1 MRLFLF
7 TLIFTLLIAFTER
20 VHAQGFPNPVLLSTG
35 QGTQGTL
42 DPIWTVSGWYASNP
56 PNPMSATYT
65 PALISNNCAPGAWVN
80 PGSLPPPV
88 NNGNWITNP
97 SYPCSSNRSAGYI
110 YFRLTFTLPQACDG
124 RSITSIGSYSL
135 SLSGYVDNS
144 ISNVYV
150 NGTSTGF
157 SGGGYSPGSQL
168 NFTLT
173 GPWVSGT
180 NYVDIQVFN
189 TPNGGSQ
196 NPYGLLLV
204 ADAAAVDTADSDHD
218 GVPDVS
224 DSCPC
229 VFGSRS
235 NGCPYPISGDTI
247 ICIGN
252 PTVLTATEAGDAF
265 RWSTGSTADSIVVNP
280 TSTTRYTL
288 YVSNSNGFLDTGAV
302 YVVVNPLPIVT
313 VSPLDTSVCPGDSAT
328 LTASGGVSYVWSTAA
343 ATPAITVSPAAVGS
357 TRYTVTATDANSCRD
372 TASGIIT
379 IYAPP
384 IPVINPLTPQVCLNQ
399 STVLTA
405 SGGVSYL
412 WSNSA
417 NTAATTVSPL
427 INSPYSVTVT
437 DIHSCTASTTVTV
450 TVNPLPNPGIT
461 LTRAQICFGNSDT
474 LIANGGLSYLWSTTA
489 NIDSIVVSPRNT
501 TSYSVT
507 ATDINHCTASATN
520 TVIVNPLPIPVIN
533 PAVAQVCIGSST
545 QLTASGGVGY
555 VWNNSAT
562 TAAITVSTIADA
574 TYSVTVTDAN
584 SCSATASK
592 LVTVNPLPTP
602 SVNPDTVQ
610 ICIGASTTLT
620 ASGGVRYIWSNNA
633 NTASITV
640 SPTSSTT
647 YSVTVTDANTCSATT
662 SGTVEVN
669 PLPTPV
675 IDPPTA
681 QICLGYSQ
689 TLTASGGV
697 SYAWNTSA
705 RTAAVTVSP
714 TATSTYSV
722 MVTDTNGCSNSTS
735 RIVTVIPYMILT
747 IDSTNVTCNGAAN
760 GTMTLSVSSGLSPY
774 NYLWNNYSTS
784 ADITGLTP
792 GQYSV
797 TVTDNAGCTAT
808 ASASISQPLPLVLT
822 STYANPACETFINGR
837 ISINV
842 AGGTQPYQYNWS
854 NSAQGPTLTDLGPG
868 NYSVLVTDA
877 NSCTVGS
884 PFSLRYVYDFSV
896 RATTPS
902 DSVDLGDTTTISYHV
917 SGHYG
922 SGFTGLWSPD
932 YALSCT
938 TCVTAIAAPN
948 VSTLY
953 QITLANDTGCI
964 TSDSLMIYV
973 IPDYSIYVPN
983 AFTPNG
989 DGTNDYF
996 RIYGKLTSLAY
1007 LEIQIF
1013 DRWGELVFRSNDLG
1027 FIWDG
1032 TFKGIMEA
1040 PGLFLWQLNLSFING
1055 HSEFKKGSLSL
1066 IR

>member
-1 MRLFLF
+1 MRVLLY
-7 TLIFTLLIAFTER
+7 TLIFISLVTFTKK
-20 VHAQGFPNPVLLSTG
+20 VDAQGFPNPVLLSTG
-35 QGTQGTL
+35 QGAQGTL

-56 PNPMSATYT
+56 PNPLSATYT
-65 PALISNNCAPGAWVN
+65 SALISNNCAPGAWVN

-97 SYPCSSNRSAGYI
+97 SYPCSNNYNAGYI

-144 ISNVYV
+144 ISDVFV

-157 SGGGYSPGSQL
+157 SGGGYSAGSQL

-180 NYVDIQVFN
+180 NYVDIQVYN
-189 TPNGGSQ
+189 LPNSGRQ

-204 ADAAAVDTADSDHD
+204 ANAAAIDTADSDHD

-229 VFGSRS
+229 LFGARS

-252 PTVLTATEAGDAF
+252 STVLTATEIGDAF

-280 TSTTRYTL
+280 TSTTLYTL

-313 VSPLDTSVCPGDSAT
+313 VNPLDTSVCPGDSAR
-328 LTASGGVSYVWSTAA
+328 LTASGGISYLWSNTGTTA
-343 ATPAITVSPAAVGS
+343 AITVSPAAVGN

-372 TASGIIT
+372 TASGIVT
-379 IYAPP
+379 IYTPP
-384 IPVINPLTPQVCLNQ
+384 IPVINPLSPQVCLNQ
-399 STVLTA
+399 STVLTC

-417 NTAATTVSPL
+417 ITAATTVSPL

-437 DIHSCTASTTVTV
+437 DIHSCAASTTVTV
-450 TVNPLPNPGIT
+450 TVNPLPTPGIT

-474 LIANGGLSYLWSTTA
+474 LIASGGLSYLWSTAA
-489 NIDSIVVSPRNT
+489 NTDSIIVSPRNT

-520 TVIVNPLPIPVIN
+520 TVIVNPLPTPVIN

-545 QLTASGGVGY
+545 QLTASGGVSY
-555 VWNNSAT
+555 VWDNSAT
-562 TAAITVSTIADA
+562 IATITVSPIADA

-592 LVTVNPLPTP
+592 LITVNPLPTP
-602 SVNPDTVQ
+602 SVNPDTVH

-620 ASGGVRYIWSNNA
+620 ATGGVRYIWSNNA
-633 NTASITV
+633 NTVTTTV
-640 SPTSSTT
+640 SPTSNTT
-647 YSVTVTDANTCSATT
+647 YTVTVTDANTCSATT

-697 SYAWNTSA
+697 SYAWSTSA
-705 RTAAVTVSP
+705 RTASVTVSP

-722 MVTDTNGCSNSTS
+722 IVTDTNGCYNSTS

-747 IDSTNVTCNGAAN
+747 IDSTNVTCNGAGN

-774 NYLWNNYSTS
+774 NYLWSNYSMS
-784 ADITGLTP
+784 ADLTGLTP
-792 GQYSV
+792 GPVSY
-797 TVTDNAGCTAT
+797 THLT
-808 ASASISQPLPLVLT
+808 LPT
-822 STYANPACETFINGR
+822 KR
-837 ISINV
+837 IV
-842 AGGTQPYQYNWS
+842 
-854 NSAQGPTLTDLGPG
+854 
-868 NYSVLVTDA
+868 
-877 NSCTVGS
+877 
-884 PFSLRYVYDFSV
+884 
-896 RATTPS
+896 
-902 DSVDLGDTTTISYHV
+902 
-917 SGHYG
+917 
-922 SGFTGLWSPD
+922 
-932 YALSCT
+932 
-938 TCVTAIAAPN
+938 
-948 VSTLY
+948 
-953 QITLANDTGCI
+953 
-964 TSDSLMIYV
+964 
-973 IPDYSIYVPN
+973 
-983 AFTPNG
+983 
-989 DGTNDYF
+989 
-996 RIYGKLTSLAY
+996 
-1007 LEIQIF
+1007 
-1013 DRWGELVFRSNDLG
+1013 
-1027 FIWDG
+1027 
-1032 TFKGIMEA
+1032 
-1040 PGLFLWQLNLSFING
+1040 
-1055 HSEFKKGSLSL
+1055 
-1066 IR
+1066 

>member
-1 MRLFLF
+1 MRLLIHTLICVFLF
-7 TLIFTLLIAFTER
+7 VFTGK
-20 VHAQGFPNPVLLSTG
+20 VHAQGFPDPALLSTG
-35 QGTQGTL
+35 QGSQGSL
-42 DPIWTVSGWYASNP
+42 DPIWQVSGWYASSP
-56 PNPMSATYT
+56 PNPLSASYT
-65 PALISNNCAPGAWVN
+65 SALISNNCAPGAWVN

-97 SYPCSSNRSAGYI
+97 GYPCSSNTAAGYI
-110 YFRLTFTLPQACDG
+110 YFRLTLTLPPTCNG
-124 RSITSIGSYSL
+124 VSISTAGNYSL
-135 SLSGYVDNS
+135 SLSGYVDNG
-144 ISNVYV
+144 ITDVFV

-157 SGGGYSPGSQL
+157 SGGGYSAGSQL

-173 GPWVSGT
+173 GPWVPGT
-180 NYVDIQVFN
+180 NYVDIQVYN
-189 TPNGGSQ
+189 TPNGGRS

-204 ADAAAVDTADSDHD
+204 ANTN
-218 GVPDVS
+218 
-224 DSCPC
+224 
-229 VFGSRS
+229 GSYP
-235 NGCPYPISGDTI
+235 NGCPPAISGDTV
-247 ICIGN
+247 ICRGDSTTLWVAETGYN
-252 PTVLTATEAGDAF
+252 YYWSNGAT
-265 RWSTGSTADSIVVNP
+265 TDSIRVSPSSATAYGVTVTNTYGYRDSSSTLVLVN
-280 TSTTRYTL
+280 
-288 YVSNSNGFLDTGAV
+288 N
-302 YVVVNPLPIVT
+302 LPIVS
-313 VSPLDTSVCPGDSAT
+313 VNPLDTSVCPGDSAT
-328 LTASGGVSYVWSTAA
+328 LTASGGVSYVWSTTA
-343 ATPAITVSPAAVGS
+343 ATPAITVSPIAVGN
-357 TRYTVTATDANSCRD
+357 TRYTVTATDVNSCRD
-372 TASGIIT
+372 TASGIVT
-379 IYAPP
+379 VYAPP
-384 IPVINPLTPQVCLNQ
+384 TPIINPLAPQVCLNQ

-405 SGGVSYL
+405 SGGMSYL
-412 WSNSA
+412 WSNTA
-417 NTAATTVSPL
+417 NTGSTTVSPL

-437 DIHSCTASTTVTV
+437 DIHLCTASATVTV

-474 LIANGGLSYLWSTTA
+474 LIANGGLSYTWSNAA
-489 NIDSIVVSPRNT
+489 NTDSTIVSPRST

-520 TVIVNPLPIPVIN
+520 TVIVNPLPIPIIN

-545 QLTASGGVGY
+545 QLTASGGVSY

-562 TAAITVSTIADA
+562 SAAITVSPIVGT
-574 TYSVTVTDAN
+574 TYSVTVMDAN
-584 SCSATASK
+584 SCSATASR

-602 SVNPDTVQ
+602 SVNPDTGQ
-610 ICIGASTTLT
+610 ICIGSSTTLT
-620 ASGGVRYIWSNNA
+620 ASGGIRFIWSNNA
-633 NTASITV
+633 SSVSTTV
-640 SPTSSTT
+640 SPTTTTT
-647 YSVTVTDANTCSATT
+647 YSVTVTDGNTCSATA

-669 PLPTPV
+669 PLPIPV

-697 SYAWNTSA
+697 SYAWSTSA
-705 RTAAVTVSP
+705 RTASVTVSP

-722 MVTDTNGCSNSTS
+722 IVTDTNGCSSSTS

-760 GTMTLSVSSGLSPY
+760 GTITLSVSSGLSPY
-774 NYLWNNYSTS
+774 NYLWSNYSTS
-784 ADITGLTP
+784 ADLTGLTP
-792 GQYSV
+792 GPYTV

-822 STYANPACETFINGR
+822 SSFANPACETFINGS
-837 ISINV
+837 ISVNV

-854 NSAQGPTLTDLGPG
+854 NSAQGPTITDLGPG

-884 PFSLRYVYDFSV
+884 LFSLRYVYDFSV

-902 DSVDLGDTTTISYHV
+902 DSVDLGDTTTISYHM

-922 SGFTGLWSPD
+922 SGFTSLWTPD
-932 YALSCT
+932 YALNCT
-938 TCVTAIAAPN
+938 TCATTVAAPD

-953 QITLANDTGCI
+953 HITLTNDTGCI
-964 TSDSLMIYV
+964 VTDSLMIYV

-989 DGTNDYF
+989 DGVNDYF

-1013 DRWGELVFRSNDLG
+1013 DRWGELVYRSNDLG

-1032 TFKGIMEA
+1032 TFKGVMEA

-1055 HSEFKKGSLSL
+1055 HSEYKKGSLSL